1 MLPNQGSRLDGW
13 IRNTMTYKHHIALI
27 GVLFI
32 LDGTLCAQGGKAFLK
47 EGDAF
52 RAQNELSK
60 AIERYDL
67 AIDVDPKY
75 IKAYL
80 ARAEVYQQMGRV
92 VEGAADLRKA
102 SDLDPGEADLAVRAA
117 QGYMTVDSPAVALRF
132 LDRALKVDPKHMEA
146 MQTKI
151 RVCLALNDVD
161 AAADAADKAL
171 GMKATT
177 DTYYLH
183 GLARMAV
190 HDYTTAET
198 DFDKVISWNH
208 LYEPAYVALSE
219 TQLKLHDRYTGL
231 TMQMRA
237 LEKAIEKCGTALEL
251 NPRSTDALFTRSKA
265 FAMQKDYARA
275 IDDISRCIALERTD
289 KAVYHQRASYYHG
302 FGQHQNA
309 VNDLNKILLEDP
321 NDVPELLL
329 RAECKE
335 ANLDMNGALKDL
347 DAASKLMDTEGSW
360 PAEQRTEIEES
371 RTRIAAAIFEME
383 RESDAPDITLIEP
396 FRKGDIAQ
404 VSAALNFV
412 KVSGH
417 VRDKSLLKS
426 IKVNGVKADFTT
438 DDKDPEFVISV
449 PLSKDDRTITVQAID
464 VYDNLKAVAINVE
477 RSEGIAPSIVLTSP
491 ATSGDRT
498 IMLEVGKNDVF
509 IEGAVTD
516 ASLIRLVAVNGVNAS
531 YAPDQLNPEFS
542 IKVELEKKEHFTV
555 RAEDQYGNAAEA
567 NYSIIR
573 KAAPVVVAAKPPK
586 PEPTSP
592 VRTGTTGITWVIAIE
607 NTNYKDFPALQGTA
621 SDVAKMN
628 KAFANYSSQRTIT
641 KKNLSK
647 EQLERFFNIELRDL
661 VRVNKV
667 NTVLVWY
674 SGHGRTVSGKAYW
687 VPVDAKRDDIY
698 SYFNYGS
705 LKRLMQN
712 YSETVTNTLVVSD
725 AAGSDPSFYEL
736 TR

>member
-1 MLPNQGSRLDGW
+1 MS
-13 IRNTMTYKHHIALI
+13 YSHHISLI
-27 GVLFI
+27 GVLF
-32 LDGTLCAQGGKAFLK
+32 LLNGTLSAQGGKAFLK

-60 AIERYDL
+60 AVERYDL
-67 AIDVDPKY
+67 AIDVDPVY

-80 ARAEVYQQMGRV
+80 ARAEVYQQMGRTA
-92 VEGAADLRKA
+92 EGAADLRKA
-102 SDLDPGEADLAVRAA
+102 SDLDPGEADLAVRTA
-117 QGYMTVDSPAVALRF
+117 QGYMAVDSPAVALIY

-146 MQTKI
+146 VQTKV
-151 RVCLALNDVD
+151 RVCLAMNDVD
-161 AAADAADKAL
+161 AAAEAADKAL
-171 GMKATT
+171 RMKATT

-183 GLARMAV
+183 GLARMGV
-190 HDYTTAET
+190 HDYSAAET

-208 LYEPAYVALSE
+208 LYEPAYIALSE
-219 TQLKLHDRYTGL
+219 TQLKLHDRYSGL

-237 LEKAIEKCGTALEL
+237 LEKAIEKCGIALEL

-275 IDDISRCIALERTD
+275 IDDISRCIALDRTD
-289 KAVYHQRASYYHG
+289 KAVYHQRATYYHG

-309 VNDLNKILLEDP
+309 VNDLNKILLDDP

-347 DAASKLMDTEGSW
+347 DVAAKVMDIEGSW
-360 PAEQRTEIEES
+360 PAEQRTAIEVS
-371 RTRIAAAIFEME
+371 RSRIAAAIFEME
-383 RESDAPDITLIEP
+383 RESDAPEITVVEP

-404 VSAALNFV
+404 VSAALNYV

-426 IKVNGVKADFTT
+426 ITVNGIAADFTRN
-438 DDKDPEFVISV
+438 DKDPEFVLSV
-449 PLSKDDRTITVQAID
+449 PLSKDEKTISVQAID
-464 VYDNLKAVAINVE
+464 VYDNLKTEEIRVE
-477 RSEGIAPSIVLTSP
+477 RSEGIAPTIVLTSP

-498 IMLEVGKNDVF
+498 ITLEAGKNDVF
-509 IEGAVTD
+509 IEGTVTD

-531 YAPDQLNPEFS
+531 YSPDQLNPEFS
-542 IKVELEKKEHFTV
+542 IKVELDKREHFTV
-555 RAEDQYGNAAEA
+555 RAEDQYGNSAEV
-567 NYSIIR
+567 NYAITR
-573 KAAPVVVAAKPPK
+573 KAEPVAAVKPNK
-586 PEPTSP
+586 PEHNTPARASA
-592 VRTGTTGITWVIAIE
+592 TGVTWIIAIE
-607 NTNYKDFPALQGTA
+607 NTNYKDFPGLQGTA

-628 KAFANYSSQRTIT
+628 KAFANYSSQKTIT

-674 SGHGRTVSGKAYW
+674 SGHGRTVGGKAYW

-698 SYFNYGS
+698 TYFNYGS

-712 YSETVTNTLVVSD
+712 YSETVNNTLVVSD

>member
-1 MLPNQGSRLDGW
+1 MPDPVVNKDGQVRSIM
-13 IRNTMTYKHHIALI
+13 IRSSHIWFVS
-27 GVLFI
+27 VLF
-32 LDGTLCAQGGKAFLK
+32 LLSGTICAQGGKGFLK

-52 RAQNELSK
+52 REQNELSK
-60 AIERYDL
+60 AVERYSL
-67 AIDVDPKY
+67 AIDVDPQY

-80 ARAEVYQQMGRV
+80 ARAEVFQQMGRPAD
-92 VEGAADLRKA
+92 GALDLHKAADLERG
-102 SDLDPGEADLAVRAA
+102 DADLAVRAA
-117 QGYMTVDSPAVALRF
+117 QAYLTVDSPLIAREF
-132 LDRALKVDPKHMEA
+132 LDRALEVDRKHMEA
-146 MQTKI
+146 VQTMV

-161 AAADAADKAL
+161 AAAEAADKAL

-190 HDYTTAET
+190 HDYATAET

-219 TQLKLHDRYTGL
+219 TQLKLYDRYSGL

-265 FAMQKDYARA
+265 FALQKDYARA

-289 KAVYHQRASYYHG
+289 KAVYHQRATYYHG

-309 VNDLNKILLEDP
+309 VNDLNKILLDDP

-347 DAASKLMDTEGSW
+347 DAAAKVMDTAGTW
-360 PAEQRTEIEES
+360 PAEQRTDIEAR

-383 RESDAPDITLIEP
+383 RESDAPDITVIEP
-396 FRKGDIAQ
+396 YRKGDLAQ
-404 VSAALNFV
+404 VSAALDYV

-426 IKVNGVKADFTT
+426 ITVNGLMADFTK

-449 PLSKDDRTITVQAID
+449 PLSNDEKTITVQAVD
-464 VYDNLKAVAINVE
+464 VYDNLKTEDITVE

-498 IMLEVGKNDVF
+498 IMLEAGKNELF

-531 YAPDQLNPEFS
+531 YAPDQLDPEFS
-542 IKVELEKKEHFTV
+542 IKVELDAKERFTV

-567 NYSIIR
+567 NYTIVR
-573 KAAPVVVAAKPPK
+573 KAAPVVIAKPPK
-586 PEPTSP
+586 PDPNTTA
-592 VRTGTTGITWVIAIE
+592 RTGSTGVTWIIAIE

-621 SDVAKMN
+621 SDIAKMN
-628 KAFANYSSQRTIT
+628 KAFANYSSQKTIT

-674 SGHGRTVSGKAYW
+674 SGHGRTLGGKAYW
-687 VPVDAKRDDIY
+687 VPIDGKKDDIY